1 MLGVWEEVGSWTGFV
16 GLSLNFSQLS
26 ISEYYG
32 KQKKGSL
39 DAIEVEATPEL
50 QNLLTR
56 WRLTVLPSIQDQ
68 VPFLMALISM
78 PCTYRATE
86 PPKCQQWHFMC

>member
-16 GLSLNFSQLS
+16 GLSLNFSL
-26 ISEYYG
+26 
-32 KQKKGSL
+32 QKKGSL
-39 DAIEVEATPEL
+39 DAIEVEAIPEL

>member
-16 GLSLNFSQLS
+16 GLSLNFSL
-26 ISEYYG
+26 
-32 KQKKGSL
+32 QKKGSL
-39 DAIEVEATPEL
+39 DAIEVEAIPEP

>member
-16 GLSLNFSQLS
+16 GLSLNFSL
-26 ISEYYG
+26 
-32 KQKKGSL
+32 QKKGSL
-39 DAIEVEATPEL
+39 DAIEEEAIPEP

>member
-1 MLGVWEEVGSWTGFV
+1 MLGIWEEVGSWTGFV

-26 ISEYYG
+26 ISEY
-32 KQKKGSL
+32 KKSL
-39 DAIEVEATPEL
+39 NAIEVEATPEP

-78 PCTYRATE
+78 PCTYRATK

>member
-16 GLSLNFSQLS
+16 GLSLNFSL
-26 ISEYYG
+26 
-32 KQKKGSL
+32 QKKGSL
-39 DAIEVEATPEL
+39 DAIEVEAIPEPP
-50 QNLLTR
+50 NLLTR